1 MSFSLLDDDGDE
13 EITEINM
20 IPLID
25 VMLVLMIVF
34 MVTAPLLTHAVKLE
48 LPRAASAAIDPGQE
62 PLRIAID
69 AQERVWLDQQ
79 EIDPQS
85 LPVRFSEVAGRAPDT
100 EVLIRAD
107 RSVPYGTIAVVMSQA
122 SRSGLARIGF
132 VTDPRDGSDASLT
145 PVRAPAESPPA
156 AVPDAQ

>member
-1 MSFSLLDDDGDE
+1 MAFSLLDDDGDD

-62 PLRIAID
+62 PLRIEID
-69 AQERVWLDQQ
+69 AQERVYLDQR

-107 RSVPYGTIAVVMSQA
+107 RSVPYGMIAVVMSQA

-132 VTDPRDGSDASLT
+132 VTDPRDGSDAPVA
-145 PVRAPAESPPA
+145 PVRSSTEASPGA
-156 AVPDAQ
+156 ASDLP